1 MASKSPKYI
10 STVVQ
15 IEKLK
20 PRDERYEIADANL
33 RKNRIVVFP
42 SGAKSWIHRYRFGGR
57 TRKLTLECGATDLAR
72 ARELGAAA
80 MNAVE
85 LGIDPGVAKQEK
97 KLAGDPLTVDGMIVR
112 YLDRH
117 VYKRNEKVAKRARK
131 QGPLR
136 SAAEIERVLHKE
148 LAPFRNRRAADGVS
162 SFDAKKL
169 IDDVAERGA
178 VMGNR
183 TLAYCKAL
191 YNFATAEKIAA
202 SNPFEDLKLTE
213 EEDRDRVLSADELGA
228 VWNAAGTLGEPYTA
242 IIRLLILTGQRLNE
256 IACLRRSE
264 IDLVEK
270 RQITLPGS
278 RTKNGRSHIVALSEP
293 AIEILEAAKK
303 VESEEELIFTITG
316 RRISGWSKVRTRLA
330 ETVTETLG
338 KEPEHWTLHDLRR
351 TFATIANED
360 LKIAPHIVD
369 KILNHSNGVVRGVA
383 AVYNRAEWLDER
395 RAALEAWARFVLAT
409 VERKGSANVVALRA
423 GR

>member
-1 MASKSPKYI
+1 MTKSPKYI
-10 STVVQ
+10 ATVKQ
-15 IEKLK
+15 IESLK
-20 PRDERYEIADANL
+20 PRNDRYEIADANL
-33 RKNRIVVFP
+33 RKNRLVVFP
-42 SGAKSWIHRYRFGGR
+42 SGAKSWVHRYRFGGR

-80 MNAVE
+80 MKAVAS
-85 LGIDPGVAKQEK
+85 GSDPGIAKQEK
-97 KLAGDPLTVDGMIVR
+97 KLAGDPLTVDGMISR

-131 QGPLR
+131 QAPLR
-136 SAAEIERVLHKE
+136 SAAEIERVLRKE
-148 LAPFRNRRAADGVS
+148 LDQFKNRRAADGMS
-162 SFDAKKL
+162 SFEAKKL

-191 YNFATAEKIAA
+191 YNFATVEKIAA
-202 SNPFEDLKLTE
+202 TNPFEDLKLTK
-213 EEDRDRVLSADELGA
+213 EEDRERVLSADELRA

-264 IDLVEK
+264 IDLVK
-270 RQITLPGS
+270 KLQITLPGS

-293 AIEILEAAKK
+293 AVEILKSAKK
-303 VESEEELIFTITG
+303 VESEEGLIFTLNG
-316 RRISGWSKVRTRLA
+316 SRISGWSKVRTRLA
-330 ETVTETLG
+330 KAVTKALE
-338 KEPEHWTLHDLRR
+338 KEPEHWTIHDLRR
-351 TFATIANED
+351 TFATLANED

-395 RAALEAWARFVLAT
+395 RAALEAWAKHILSMVDGR
-409 VERKGSANVVALRA
+409 GNSNVVVLRA